1 MVNLIP
7 VDFCLDICFKIG
19 LMGSKFHGPPYSME
33 EYNGYTSFDDDCP
46 DIFLN
51 LFFYFLPVA
60 VLCDDRSLVDSVET
74 YRVIIRSCKIV
85 DPSESH

>member
-33 EYNGYTSFDDDCP
+33 EYNGYTS
-46 DIFLN
+46 
-51 LFFYFLPVA
+51 
-60 VLCDDRSLVDSVET
+60 
-74 YRVIIRSCKIV
+74 
-85 DPSESH
+85 